1 MRSKLALTP
10 ELVSLVERKV
20 PQDHLPE
27 DPNRTRMTEADY
39 ANSVGDALKGHET
52 RPIWV
57 FGYGSLLW
65 NPGFSFV
72 ERRTSTLRGWHRSF
86 CMEINRFRGSPE
98 QPGLMLALEHGG
110 CCKGEVFRLADAN
123 PAAEIDKL
131 FRREVPYRRVARPW
145 RWVKL
150 DIAGERRRVLTFYAG
165 MRGDIFHVKH
175 DIHQQAHMLARAA
188 GFGGSGAAYLQQTV
202 AKLEEQDIHDSY
214 LWHLQHLVAAEIRA
228 MHPDV
233 AAALADGS

>member
-65 NPGFSFV
+65 NPGFY
-72 ERRTSTLRGWHRSF
+72 EKF
-86 CMEINRFRGSPE
+86 CPLILSKETCQNGY
-98 QPGLMLALEHGG
+98 
-110 CCKGEVFRLADAN
+110 VFLKPQEKNTRNVDAAITT
-123 PAAEIDKL
+123 PAE
-131 FRREVPYRRVARPW
+131 
-145 RWVKL
+145 
-150 DIAGERRRVLTFYAG
+150 
-165 MRGDIFHVKH
+165 
-175 DIHQQAHMLARAA
+175 
-188 GFGGSGAAYLQQTV
+188 
-202 AKLEEQDIHDSY
+202 
-214 LWHLQHLVAAEIRA
+214 
-228 MHPDV
+228 
-233 AAALADGS
+233 